1 MLLYVF
7 STIDQRTGRSD
18 TKREKTM
25 ETIFKQ
31 LLEIDPAHLD
41 RLTVLVALAVVG
53 MAVRAIIIMAK
64 ERR

>member
-1 MLLYVF
+1 
-7 STIDQRTGRSD
+7 
-18 TKREKTM
+18 M